1 MAGVRLLLLVNAY
14 DGLVTETLGAIDA
27 ALIRLLFFV
36 FLLVDYVVAVFLY
49 NYVLLDIMRELAPG
63 IQMI

>member
-14 DGLVTETLGAIDA
+14 DGLITETLGAIDA

-63 IQMI
+63 TQMI